1 VRNNGW
7 VPQNDSAPV
16 SQPSAEPEHSPAQ
29 AAGATEQAAPAAE
42 PAAPAAPRA
51 PLPGEPG
58 FKAPL
63 TEKQLKRANQT
74 IKGMFISVGLT
85 LAVVLPVVFLNPGS
99 SKDTYTGQHV
109 DQAAVA
115 QAAQQNITTQGF
127 QALNPSWPEGWYVNR
142 ATWNAG
148 AADGVGY
155 WSLGVIKDNNHYG
168 EVLQTDAANPS
179 WISLVTDG
187 SLPTGATREIDG
199 VAWEERTLASE
210 KKPKS
215 LLVAKIDGYTYIVR
229 ADGGDEGFLGE
240 LAGIVQHGIPD
251 AASGSERG

>member
-1 VRNNGW
+1 MRNNGW
-7 VPQNDSAPV
+7 VPQNDSAPL
-16 SQPSAEPEHSPAQ
+16 SQPSVEPVEP
-29 AAGATEQAAPAAE
+29 AE
-42 PAAPAAPRA
+42 PAVEAPRA

-99 SKDTYTGQHV
+99 SKDTYDRQHV

-115 QAAQQNITTQGF
+115 QAAQQNITTEGF
-127 QALNPSWPEGWYVNR
+127 KALNPTWPDGWYVNR

-155 WSLGVIKDNNHYG
+155 WSLGVIKGDTHYG

-187 SLPTGATREIDG
+187 SLPTGATRQIDG
-199 VAWEERTLASE
+199 VAWEERKLPSE

-215 LLVAKIDGYTYIVR
+215 LLVTEIDGYTYIVR
-229 ADGGDEGFLGE
+229 VDGGDEDFMGE
-240 LAGIVQHGIPD
+240 LAALVQKAGP
-251 AASGSERG
+251 AR